1 MAQTKTIHHVAD
13 VPAPIQAVWE
23 AITTQHGLSNWWTTE
38 VEAPEID
45 VGETI
50 RFAFQPS
57 FNPQM
62 EVTALERPHR
72 LEWRCI
78 GGHEPWLNST
88 FAWSLDQRHED
99 VRLRFWQHYAFE
111 LSDDAYGIYN
121 YNWGYYLQS
130 LYDLVTIGSGSPF
143 GG

>member
-1 MAQTKTIHHVAD
+1 MVLTKTIHHVAD

-23 AITTQHGLSNWWTTE
+23 AITTRHGLSSWWTTE
-38 VEAPEID
+38 VEAPGID
-45 VGETI
+45 VGAMI
-50 RFAFQPS
+50 RFAFQPG

-62 EVTALERPHR
+62 EVTAVEKPHR

-88 FAWSLDQRHED
+88 FEFALEQRHVD
-99 VRLRFWQHYAFE
+99 VRLRFWQRYAVE
-111 LSDDAYGIYN
+111 LSEDAYGVYN

-130 LYDLVTIGSGSPF
+130 LYDLVTVGSGSPF
-143 GG
+143 GR